1 MEGALPRVRLFGG
14 LDERANALARSAV
27 KSCVAALAG
36 ALLTNPLDVV
46 RNEMFKTDLSL
57 VATVRRPR
65 AHRFSL
71 SRTHAPTNA
80 HARAHAHAHTH
91 DLRPARALVTALCGT
106 AAGAPRARARGASSA
121 GAARRSALACAR
133 ARQEYCGERRARRR
147 DHLSDRRLRKLV
159 ARPRSRRRCR
169 RASGSGGTAA
179 TNPCAHRRR
188 NRSCHRRRRGGIGCH
203 GRTRVWFNRSCCTP

>member
-1 MEGALPRVRLFGG
+1 MFVKDAMEGALPRLRLFGG

-36 ALLTNPLDVV
+36 AVLTNPLDVV

-71 SRTHAPTNA
+71 ARTHAPTNA

-91 DLRPARALVTALCGT
+91 ELRPARALVTALCGT
-106 AAGAPRARARGASSA
+106 VAGAPRAHA
-121 GAARRSALACAR
+121 
-133 ARQEYCGERRARRR
+133 
-147 DHLSDRRLRKLV
+147 
-159 ARPRSRRRCR
+159 
-169 RASGSGGTAA
+169 
-179 TNPCAHRRR
+179 
-188 NRSCHRRRRGGIGCH
+188 
-203 GRTRVWFNRSCCTP
+203 